1 MKIILELSDRL
12 FRKAEATAAACGQSL
27 KEFVT
32 EALRDKLLPDG
43 GRTRAEEPEWMQGFG
58 KLSICTRKPSACNPS
73 STGSSKSSNPGIGVD
88 SRYLVETSTLM
99 HYRMC
104 DGSVGKVIARAA

>member
-32 EALRDKLLPDG
+32 EALRDKLMRDT
-43 GRTRAEEPEWMQGFG
+43 GRAHASEPEWMKGFG
-58 KLSICTRKPSACNPS
+58 KLKRLHKETVRVQSVIDREFEVVE
-73 STGSSKSSNPGIGVD
+73 PGD
-88 SRYLVETSTLM
+88 R
-99 HYRMC
+99 C
-104 DGSVGKVIARAA
+104 